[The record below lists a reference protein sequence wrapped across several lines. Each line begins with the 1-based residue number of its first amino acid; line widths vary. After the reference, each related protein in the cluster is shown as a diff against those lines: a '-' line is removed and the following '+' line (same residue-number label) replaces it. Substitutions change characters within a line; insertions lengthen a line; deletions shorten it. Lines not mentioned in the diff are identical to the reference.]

1 MMKKGL
7 ISFAVC
13 ATLLAPNTFA
23 KTVQTSTDNS
33 VSLYGEIKYYVGW
46 TKQTDFMGNT
56 AYKSNSTA
64 LAEKD
69 SQNKTKYDSYI
80 GSTTIGIDIE
90 NKAVNLEGKIE
101 GDFSNDGD
109 VFGLTY
115 AYVQHNL
122 DNGLFVLIGKTDQ
135 IGEENTLSNNDN
147 AVAGF
152 NGTDQVVQVRLG
164 GSFDLGS
171 ITFTPEI
178 ALEDI
183 KDILIGK
190 DETNYVNRTAFP
202 GIGAKI
208 SIDFETGFGD
218 PAKVYGFCEFQNLK
232 IVNNSTNEE
241 KSKTPYV
248 YGVGF
253 DLPID
258 IAEIQAEYL
267 HGKGTTN
274 YAGIEATGDLQVP
287 GGYYNED
294 NELKA
299 RKFDAYNIEVSI
311 SPTDIFNIYSGY
323 DYVRFKKHIREI
335 GDNAVKNTQTVFGGI
350 NLTTTK
356 YSTLSLEWDHFKTEY
371 YPSVGDS
378 ETDSANQLF
387 LLYDYAF

>member
-1 MMKKGL
+1 MKKGL

-23 KTVQTSTDNS
+23 KTVQTSTDNN
-33 VSLYGEIKYYVGW
+33 VSLYGEIKCYVGW
-46 TKQTDFMGNT
+46 TKQTDFMDNT

-64 LAEKD
+64 PAEKD
-69 SQNKTKYDSYI
+69 SQNKTKYDSYM
-80 GSTTIGIDIE
+80 GATTIGIDIE
-90 NKAVNLEGKIE
+90 NKVANLEGKIE

-115 AYVQHNL
+115 AYVQHNF
-122 DNGLFVLIGKTDQ
+122 DNDLFVLIGKTDQ

-152 NGTDQVVQVRLG
+152 NGTDQVVQIRLG

-171 ITFTPEI
+171 ITLTPEI

-183 KDILIGK
+183 KDILIGE

-208 SIDFETGFGD
+208 SINFETGFGD
-218 PAKVYGFCEFQNLK
+218 PARVYGFCEFQNLR
-232 IVNNSTNEE
+232 IVDNSTNEE

-258 IAEIQAEYL
+258 IAGIQAEYL

-287 GGYYNED
+287 GGYYNE
-294 NELKA
+294 NNKLKA
-299 RKFDAYNIEVSI
+299 RKFDAYNIEISV
-311 SPTDIFNIYSGY
+311 SPTDIFNIYGGY
-323 DYVRFKKHIREI
+323 DYVRFKKHISESGSDTI
-335 GDNAVKNTQTVFGGI
+335 KDTQTVFGGI
-350 NLTTTK
+350 NLATTK
-356 YSTLSLEWDHFKTEY
+356 YSTLSLEWDHFKTKY
-371 YPSVGDS
+371 YPSAGKS